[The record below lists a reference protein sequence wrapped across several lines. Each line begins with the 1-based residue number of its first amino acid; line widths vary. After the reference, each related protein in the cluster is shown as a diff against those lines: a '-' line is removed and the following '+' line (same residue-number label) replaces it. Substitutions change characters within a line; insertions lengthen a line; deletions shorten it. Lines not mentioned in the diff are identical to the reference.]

1 MRDDLLRRI
10 PGLDQWLAS
19 EQGAALCAE
28 FSRPEVV
35 RIMREHLQEL
45 REGLREGTIR
55 ELPRFDSAQ
64 YCARLCAELME
75 RRRGSLRRVINAT
88 GIIIHTNLGRAPLA
102 PEAIE
107 AIEQVARGY
116 SSLEFD
122 LGMGKRGSREAHVES
137 LLTELTGAES
147 ALVVNNCAGAV
158 VLMLNTFAKAKEV
171 VISRGELIEIGGSF
185 RMPEV
190 IAQSGA
196 RMVEVGTTNK
206 TRLADYARAIGENTM
221 ALLSSHPSNYRVVG
235 FSATP
240 PLDALADLAREHG
253 LLCMRDLGSGSLV
266 DLSPLEEPTVSQTV
280 AQGVDLVAFSGD
292 KLLGGPQAGIIVGRA
307 ELTATMK
314 RNPLARALRI
324 DKLSLAALSA
334 TLRLYM
340 PPNDPRARIPVLRMI
355 TEPAVVVDERAR
367 QLLAR
372 LTRLPAAEAVI
383 VDDVSYAGGGASPM
397 LEIPTRVIRLSTK
410 EIGVAELARR
420 LRAGAPPVIGR
431 IARGALCLD
440 LRTVDS
446 SEIPDLG
453 AVVDDAIRATNP

>member
-1 MRDDLLRRI
+1 
-10 PGLDQWLAS
+10 
-19 EQGAALCAE
+19 
-28 FSRPEVV
+28 
-35 RIMREHLQEL
+35 MREHLQEL
-45 REGLREGTIR
+45 REGLRDGTIR

-64 YCARLCAELME
+64 YGARLCAELIE

-122 LGMGKRGSREAHVES
+122 LGIGKRGSREAHVES

-158 VLMLNTFAKAKEV
+158 VLMLNTFANAKEV

-185 RMPEV
+185 RMPDV

-240 PLDALADLAREHG
+240 PLDALADLARERG

-266 DLSPLEEPTVSQTV
+266 DLGPLEEPTVSQTV

-307 ELTATMK
+307 ELTAKMK

-324 DKLSLAALSA
+324 DKLSLAALTA

-355 TEPAVVVDERAR
+355 TEPAAVVDERAR

-397 LEIPTRVIRLSTK
+397 LEIPTRVIRLSTE

-431 IARGALCLD
+431 IARSALCLD

-446 SEIPDLG
+446 SEIPDLA
-453 AVVDDAIRATNP
+453 AVVDAVIRSTNP

>member
-1 MRDDLLRRI
+1 MMR
-10 PGLDQWLAS
+10 Q
-19 EQGAALCAE
+19 
-28 FSRPEVV
+28 
-35 RIMREHLQEL
+35 HLQEL

-64 YCARLCAELME
+64 YCARLCAELIE

-185 RMPEV
+185 RMPDM

-206 TRLADYARAIGENTM
+206 TRLADYAQAIGENTA
-221 ALLSSHPSNYRVVG
+221 ALLSIHPSNYRVVG

-240 PLDALADLAREHG
+240 TLDALADLAREHG

-266 DLSPLEEPTVSQTV
+266 DLSPLEEPTVSRTV

-292 KLLGGPQAGIIVGRA
+292 KLLGGPQAGIVVGRA
-307 ELTATMK
+307 ELIATMK

-355 TEPAVVVDERAR
+355 TEPASVVDERAR

-410 EIGVAELARR
+410 EVDVAELARR

>member
-19 EQGAALCAE
+19 EQGAGLCAQ

-240 PLDALADLAREHG
+240 PLDALADLAREHN

-307 ELTATMK
+307 ELIATMR

-355 TEPAVVVDERAR
+355 TEPGAAVDERAR

-410 EIGVAELARR
+410 DIGVAELARR

>member
-1 MRDDLLRRI
+1 
-10 PGLDQWLAS
+10 
-19 EQGAALCAE
+19 
-28 FSRPEVV
+28 
-35 RIMREHLQEL
+35 
-45 REGLREGTIR
+45 
-55 ELPRFDSAQ
+55 
-64 YCARLCAELME
+64 
-75 RRRGSLRRVINAT
+75 
-88 GIIIHTNLGRAPLA
+88 
-102 PEAIE
+102 
-107 AIEQVARGY
+107 
-116 SSLEFD
+116 
-122 LGMGKRGSREAHVES
+122 MGKRGSREAHVES
-137 LLTELTGAES
+137 LLAELTGAES

-206 TRLADYARAIGENTM
+206 TRLADYARAIGENTT
-221 ALLSSHPSNYRVVG
+221 ALLSSLPSNYRVVG

-240 PLDALADLAREHG
+240 PLDALVDLARKHD

-266 DLSPLEEPTVSQTV
+266 DLSPLAEPTVSQTV

-355 TEPAVVVDERAR
+355 TEPAAVVDERAR

-372 LTRLPAAEAVI
+372 LARLPAAEAVI

-410 EIGVAELARR
+410 EISVAELARR